1 MTPKE
6 KEKNIRRINN
16 LNWQLIKT
24 FGFERLAIITSEYN
38 ESLVRKLIARGQ
50 SLKEQEIIYGHVRT
64 TYEKWKKETALI
76 TGPVHFPAYFKD
88 IITDLDCKI
97 PIKGEEETDA
107 PEESIEEYMAKHAMT
122 KEDIDKAISDYRNKK
137 ETDEKKSEKT
147 AALEARKK
155 ELEKEIEKLKS
166 ENKELKEQLIQ
177 KPTAV
182 ENTEAMDSLKREN
195 ERVSKEHEEMIVEL
209 LKPIFYNSEQ
219 DVKEFLKKNK
229 GRQDT
234 EIIDT
239 VCEFLNGRK
248 ISDKSKGRSLWQ
260 ILHAAKYYSSTE
272 SNWNTALRN
281 HL

>member
-24 FGFERLAIITSEYN
+24 FGFERMAIITSEYN

-122 KEDIDKAISDYRNKK
+122 KEDIDKAISDAENN
-137 ETDEKKSEKT
+137 TVPDEKSSET
-147 AALEARKK
+147 IAALEEHIK
-155 ELEKEIEKLKS
+155 ELEDEIEKKKS
-166 ENKELKEQLIQ
+166 ENKELK
-177 KPTAV
+177 A
-182 ENTEAMDSLKREN
+182 EN
-195 ERVSKEHEEMIVEL
+195 ESLCKDIEELKEIKKIMDTPLDGIEAYSKVGLTEI
-209 LKPIFYNSEQ
+209 LKLMENDGANFEKSNNKTIAAKALMMMTGRSESACKQIFSSPLSPTYSGH
-219 DVKEFLKKNK
+219 KNK
-229 GRQDT
+229 IS
-234 EIIDT
+234 E
-239 VCEFLNGRK
+239 LNGYLQAL
-248 ISDKSKGRSLWQ
+248 GM
-260 ILHAAKYYSSTE
+260 
-272 SNWNTALRN
+272 NTL
-281 HL
+281 L